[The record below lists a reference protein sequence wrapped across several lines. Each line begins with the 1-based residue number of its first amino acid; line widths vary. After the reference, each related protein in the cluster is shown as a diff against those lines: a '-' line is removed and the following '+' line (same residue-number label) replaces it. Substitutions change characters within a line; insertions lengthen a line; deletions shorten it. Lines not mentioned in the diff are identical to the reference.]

1 MKSRTIGLTSPLMH
15 GGDVLLLQ
23 RTVNNWLRR
32 WHVPRLID
40 EDGEYGPESRRMT
53 LLVCYGLGIQAE
65 AGKGIAPDVRLK
77 LRDPARRTLVE
88 RRRGAGRE
96 SWRHR
101 LKQRFQQSGP
111 ALAVAYA
118 TRVDGVCE
126 YPPGSNRG
134 PQIDAWN
141 RMVGTP
147 PGPQA
152 YWCGAFCNACLV
164 AAGFRPMSF
173 MAYCPSIEQHARAG
187 VDGWR
192 WFDKNAVPRMGWLAL
207 FTHGGVAGHVELVA
221 RTGRPMVTFGGNT
234 SRGDGSPNNG
244 GVVCRHDWS
253 HYRGLPL
260 RGFAAP
266 PYHH

>member
-1 MKSRTIGLTSPLMH
+1 
-15 GGDVLLLQ
+15 
-23 RTVNNWLRR
+23 
-32 WHVPRLID
+32 
-40 EDGEYGPESRRMT
+40 MT
-53 LLVCYGLGIQAE
+53 LVVCYGLGIQAQ
-65 AGKGIAPDVRLK
+65 AGNGIAPDIRLK
-77 LRDPARRTLVE
+77 LRDPARRTRVE
-88 RRRGAGRE
+88 RKRGDGRAA
-96 SWRHR
+96 WRHR
-101 LKQRFQQSGP
+101 LKRRFQQSGP
-111 ALAVAYA
+111 ALAVGYA
-118 TRVDGVCE
+118 SRVNGVCE
-126 YPPGSNRG
+126 HPPGSNRG
-134 PQIDAWN
+134 PQVDAWN

-164 AAGFRPMSF
+164 AAGFQPMHF
-173 MAYCPSIEQHARAG
+173 MAYCPNIEHQARAG

-192 WFDKNAVPRMGWLAL
+192 WFEATELPRMGWLAL
-207 FTHGGVAGHVELVA
+207 FTEGSVAGHVELVA

-244 GVVCRHDWS
+244 GGVYRHDWS